1 MNKFWFLYKKCLSI
15 FVLEYI
21 VFKNFELC
29 SLEYENVFV
38 YIIFFC
44 FVLVLYFL
52 YKIGIY

>member
-1 MNKFWFLYKKCLSI
+1 MNKFWILYKKCLSI

-44 FVLVLYFL
+44 FCFGF
-52 YKIGIY
+52 IFFI